1 MNNQLLKSMKKDY
14 LLSKDNTS
22 HNFKSIHWN
31 VFEENYEE
39 NFNFSKLWD
48 TFLRNSLSLGL
59 NDSLSHISNERFKG
73 NSDLW
78 KTLKNCK
85 KNLISKKI
93 VDENEIKQIRT
104 LLFYLLKKKGLNFV
118 EKNLMSKVG
127 DPQTVDFDVK
137 DKNKTLK
144 INKHDIMEIFYKS
157 YLDDFCTNLRKRCNP
172 LIIEIGGGFGNMA
185 SKIKKTIPNCKYVI
199 LDLPEVNSLQKYY
212 LSKEFKGKKI
222 LGITDVKNESSF
234 NNLDFDFLILPGWM
248 INKFSKNSIDGFINV
263 RSMMEMNYNTI
274 DFYFQEIQKLIKKNG
289 LFACFNRF
297 HKKIGIEIISFE
309 KYPFDNLW
317 KIVLSEKSLIQPDVN
332 MLIVK
337 RL

>member
-1 MNNQLLKSMKKDY
+1 MNNQLLKKMKDDY
-14 LLSKDNTS
+14 IISKKEEYP
-22 HNFKSIHWN
+22 HFKSSHWD
-31 VFEENYEE
+31 VFEENYIK
-39 NFNFSKLWD
+39 NFNHSKLWD

-59 NDSLSHISNERFKG
+59 NDSLSHISNRRFRG

-78 KTLKNCK
+78 KTLKNSK
-85 KNLISKKI
+85 KNLISKK
-93 VDENEIKQIRT
+93 VDDKNKIKQIRT

-127 DPQTVDFDVK
+127 DPQTVDFEVK
-137 DKNKTLK
+137 DKNETLK
-144 INKHDIMEIFYKS
+144 VNAHDIVEIFYKS
-157 YLDDFCTNLRKRCNP
+157 YLDDFCNNLGKRCNP

-185 SKIKKTIPNCKYVI
+185 SKIKKTIPDCKYVI

-212 LSKEFKGKKI
+212 LSMEFKGKKI
-222 LGITDVKNESSF
+222 LGITDVKNESSL

-248 INKFSKNSIDGFINV
+248 INKFSKNSIDGFLNI

-297 HKKIGIEIISFE
+297 HKKVGNEIISFE
-309 KYPFDNLW
+309 KYPFDNSW
-317 KIVLSEKSLIQPDVN
+317 EMVFSEKSLIQDIN

>member
-1 MNNQLLKSMKKDY
+1 MDDQLLKKMKDDY
-14 LLSKDNTS
+14 IISKKEECS
-22 HNFKSIHWN
+22 YFKSSHWD
-31 VFEENYEE
+31 VFEENYTK
-39 NFNFSKLWD
+39 NFNYSKLWN

-59 NDSLSHISNERFKG
+59 NDSLSNISNQRFKG

-78 KTLKNCK
+78 KTLKNSK
-85 KNLISKKI
+85 KNLISKKM

-127 DPQTVDFDVK
+127 DPQTVDFEVK

-144 INKHDIMEIFYKS
+144 VNAHDIVEIFYKS
-157 YLDDFCTNLRKRCNP
+157 YLYDFCTILSIKSNP

-185 SKIKKTIPNCKYVI
+185 SKIKKTIPDCRYVI

-222 LGITDVKNESSF
+222 LGVTDVKNEKSF

-248 INKFSKNSIDGFINV
+248 INKFSKNSIDGFLNI
-263 RSMMEMNYNTI
+263 RSMMEMNYQTI
-274 DFYFQEIQKLIKKNG
+274 DFYFQEIHKLIKKDG

-297 HKKIGIEIISFE
+297 HKKVGNEIISFE
-309 KYPFDNLW
+309 KYPFDNSW
-317 KIVLSEKSLIQPDVN
+317 EIIFSEKSLIQPDVN